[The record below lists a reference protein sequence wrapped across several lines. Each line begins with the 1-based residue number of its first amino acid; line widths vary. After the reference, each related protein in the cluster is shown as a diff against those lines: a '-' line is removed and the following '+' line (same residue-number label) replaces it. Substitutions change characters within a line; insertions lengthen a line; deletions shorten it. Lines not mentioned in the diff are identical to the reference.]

1 MTTTNLSIRDINIAK
16 ENGQYRRAGQIA
28 GLLSYGA
35 DYGCH
40 FGMRS
45 TREAA
50 RYQFQLGHDEVTLL
64 AARNLFDAEVA

>member
-1 MTTTNLSIRDINIAK
+1 MTTTNLTARDINIAK
-16 ENGQYRRAGQIA
+16 ENSQYRRAGQLA
-28 GLLSYGA
+28 ALLGHNA

-64 AARNLFDAEVA
+64 AARNLFDVEVA